1 MGIEAIAATVLLIA
15 GSVGGYFGGKRSAVS
30 QSMGIA
36 VDTVELLQAQV
47 ATLIEQGRLKDE
59 KIATLEGRVNVL
71 NDLVTQRAE
80 VEAVHTE
87 VMEVKEIVDRIAAK
101 VGA

>member
-1 MGIEAIAATVLLIA
+1 MGIEAIVATVLLIA
-15 GSVGGYFGGKRSAVS
+15 GSAGGYLGGKRSALS

-47 ATLIEQGRLKDE
+47 ALLVEQGREKDE
-59 KIATLEGRVNVL
+59 RIATLEGRVNIL
-71 NDLVTQRAE
+71 GDLVTQRAE
-80 VEAVHTE
+80 VEAVHQE
-87 VMEVKEIVDRIAAK
+87 VMKIQTVVDRIAAK

>member
-1 MGIEAIAATVLLIA
+1 MGIEAIVATVLLVT

-36 VDTVELLQAQV
+36 VDTVELLQVQV

>member
-1 MGIEAIAATVLLIA
+1 MGIEAIVATVILIA
-15 GSVGGYFGGKRSAVS
+15 GSVGGYLGGKRSAVS

-47 ATLIEQGRLKDE
+47 ALLVEQGREKDDR
-59 KIATLEGRVNVL
+59 IATLEGRVNIL
-71 NDLVTQRAE
+71 GDLVTQRAE
-80 VEAVHTE
+80 VEAVHQE
-87 VMEVKEIVDRIAAK
+87 VMSVKDIVDRIAAK

>member
-1 MGIEAIAATVLLIA
+1 MGIEAIVATVLLIA

-36 VDTVELLQAQV
+36 VDTVELLQVQV
-47 ATLIEQGRLKDE
+47 ATLIEQGRAKDE

>member
-1 MGIEAIAATVLLIA
+1 MGIEAIVATILLIA
-15 GSVGGYFGGKRSAVS
+15 GSIGGYFGGKRSAIS

-47 ATLIEQGRLKDE
+47 QTLMEQNSAKDE
-59 KIATLEGRVNVL
+59 RIATLEGRVNIL
-71 NDLVTQRAE
+71 GDLVTQRAE
-80 VEAVHTE
+80 VEAVHSDVLT
-87 VMEVKEIVDRIAAK
+87 VKDIVDRIAAK